1 MFAIGGAFA
10 AAMDQKDD
18 RMTHAAANTASGVGA
33 SLLRKEDARHLRGR
47 GQFVSDVQLPRMRD
61 VAFVRSPHAH
71 ARIKGIAVAPNA
83 GGRIFTARD
92 LPRLGEMRAVPQVSG
107 FKVSG
112 YPPLATQKVRYVGEA
127 IAACIAPTRAEAEDL
142 AKTVSVDFE
151 VLPAV
156 IDAAAALTDARS
168 LIHENWSNNL
178 FIERVFQD
186 GDIDAVARTADVVVR
201 RNYRMHRHVAVPLEG
216 RAVLA
221 YRDHRLDELVVY
233 TSTQVPHII
242 RLGLSEVLG
251 LDERR
256 IRVIAPDVGG
266 GFGSKARLSP
276 EEAAIAALA
285 LEVDHPVRWV
295 EDRGEHFLASTH
307 TRDHQYRVA
316 AYADKRGRL
325 LGIDVELIV
334 DGGAY
339 AMWPNGPFLETG
351 MAARNLPGPYDIR
364 HYRVKTY
371 TVATNKSPIGPY
383 RGVGRPGACF
393 AIERTIDEV
402 ARAVGRDAAELR
414 MENMVTSAQMP
425 YTTIANLK
433 FDNGDYPAAV
443 KLCAD
448 AIDLPAVRARQR
460 QGEPDGRLIGVGFA
474 CYSEQTGHGCGEWV
488 SRGSPFIPGYESCTA
503 QLMPDGT
510 LVLSV
515 GIQSHGQGLE
525 TTLAQIAHEE
535 LGIDPANISVRHG
548 DTALSPF
555 GMGTM
560 ASRSIVMAGGAVAHT
575 TRLLREK
582 IVKIGAHLLQC
593 DPADARCVGGKV
605 VAGSGAV
612 GIEEVARVAHLRME
626 ALPRGVEPLLSV
638 TSTYQPGIDTGV
650 YSYATHG
657 AVVAVDPATGMIELI
672 DFAVAEDC
680 GTMINPMIVEGQ
692 VRGGVVQGIGTALY
706 EEIPYDE
713 QGQPLAATLADYLVP
728 CAAELPAIK
737 IVHMHTPTPHTEY
750 GVKGMGE
757 GGAIAPPAAIANA
770 VRDALAPLGAEV
782 NETPL
787 TPRRVLAAIRQA
799 QASSQAPQATLD
811 GGGDISPS
819 SPSHGL
825 P

>member
-1 MFAIGGAFA
+1 
-10 AAMDQKDD
+10 
-18 RMTHAAANTASGVGA
+18 MTHAAANTALGVGA

-47 GQFVSDVQLPRMRD
+47 GQFVSDVKLAHTQD
-61 VAFVRSPHAH
+61 IAFVRSPHAH
-71 ARIKGIAVAPNA
+71 ARIKGITVPPDAV
-83 GGRIFTARD
+83 GRVFSARE
-92 LPRLGEMRAVPQVSG
+92 LPRLAEMRAVPQVTG

-142 AKTVSVDFE
+142 ANRVSIDFA

-156 IDAAAALTDARS
+156 IDASAALNGAPS
-168 LIHENWSNNL
+168 LVHESWPNNL
-178 FIERVFQD
+178 FIERVFQN
-186 GDIDAVARTADVVVR
+186 GNIEEVARAADVVVR
-201 RNYRMHRHVAVPLEG
+201 RNYRMHRQVAVPLEG

-251 LDERR
+251 LEERR

-276 EEAAIAALA
+276 EEAAVAALA
-285 LEVDHPVRWV
+285 LELDHPVRWV

-307 TRDHQYRVA
+307 TRDHDYRVA
-316 AYADKRGRL
+316 AYADKRGRV

-364 HYRVKTY
+364 NYRVKTY

-402 ARAVGRDAAELR
+402 ARAVGRDPTEVR

-433 FDNGDYPAAV
+433 FDSGDYPAAV

-460 QGEPDGRLIGVGFA
+460 NGEPDGRLIGVGFA

-525 TTLAQIAHEE
+525 TTLAQIAHQE
-535 LGIDPANISVRHG
+535 LGIDPAKISVRHG
-548 DTALSPF
+548 DTGVSPF
-555 GMGTM
+555 GMGTI

-582 IVKIGAHLLQC
+582 ILKIGAHLLQC
-593 DPADARCVGGKV
+593 DPADVRCTGGKI

-626 ALPRGVEPLLSV
+626 ALPQGVEPLLSV

-680 GTMINPMIVEGQ
+680 GTMVNPMIVEGQ

-706 EEIPYDE
+706 EEIPYDQ

-770 VRDALAPLGAEV
+770 VRDALASLGAEI
-782 NETPL
+782 NETPM

-799 QASSQAPQATLD
+799 QAAAQTPVERVK
-811 GGGDISPS
+811 
-819 SPSHGL
+819 
-825 P
+825 

>member
-1 MFAIGGAFA
+1 
-10 AAMDQKDD
+10 
-18 RMTHAAANTASGVGA
+18 
-33 SLLRKEDARHLRGR
+33 
-47 GQFVSDVQLPRMRD
+47 
-61 VAFVRSPHAH
+61 
-71 ARIKGIAVAPNA
+71 
-83 GGRIFTARD
+83 
-92 LPRLGEMRAVPQVSG
+92 
-107 FKVSG
+107 
-112 YPPLATQKVRYVGEA
+112 
-127 IAACIAPTRAEAEDL
+127 
-142 AKTVSVDFE
+142 
-151 VLPAV
+151 
-156 IDAAAALTDARS
+156 
-168 LIHENWSNNL
+168 
-178 FIERVFQD
+178 
-186 GDIDAVARTADVVVR
+186 
-201 RNYRMHRHVAVPLEG
+201 
-216 RAVLA
+216 
-221 YRDHRLDELVVY
+221 
-233 TSTQVPHII
+233 
-242 RLGLSEVLG
+242 
-251 LDERR
+251 
-256 IRVIAPDVGG
+256 
-266 GFGSKARLSP
+266 
-276 EEAAIAALA
+276 
-285 LEVDHPVRWV
+285 
-295 EDRGEHFLASTH
+295 
-307 TRDHQYRVA
+307 
-316 AYADKRGRL
+316 
-325 LGIDVELIV
+325 
-334 DGGAY
+334 
-339 AMWPNGPFLETG
+339 MWPNGPFLETG

-402 ARAVGRDAAELR
+402 ARAVGREAAEVR
-414 MENMVTSAQMP
+414 AENMVTSAQMP
-425 YTTIANLK
+425 YTTIAKLK

-443 KLCAD
+443 RLCAD

-535 LGIDPANISVRHG
+535 LGIDPARISVRHG

-555 GMGTM
+555 GMGTI

-582 IVKIGAHLLQC
+582 ILKIGAHLLQC
-593 DPADARCVGGKV
+593 DPAEARCAGGKV

-626 ALPRGVEPLLSV
+626 ALPQGVEPLLSV
-638 TSTYQPGIDTGV
+638 TATYQPGIDTGV

-737 IVHMHTPTPHTEY
+737 IVHMHTPTPYTEY

-799 QASSQAPQATLD
+799 QAPQAPL
-811 GGGDISPS
+811 GGRGDIRPS

-825 P
+825 A